1 MDEYLGDWVDIYLG
15 ELYFVQLDY
24 RNIECSLGLKKIK
37 SSKQYSVVVV
47 MEAQL
52 TCTGSQREES

>member
-24 RNIECSLGLKKIK
+24 RNIECSLGLKKEGEK
-37 SSKQYSVVVV
+37 K
-47 MEAQL
+47 
-52 TCTGSQREES
+52 GK

>member
-24 RNIECSLGLKKIK
+24 RNIECSLGLKKKEKNEDDLQCNIA
-37 SSKQYSVVVV
+37 V
-47 MEAQL
+47 
-52 TCTGSQREES
+52 